1 MVLQHDRVE
10 QLQGEAKMSGNGDSK
25 PTHLPLANGLI
36 IDTTT
41 GQAMVPSTAPDATIQ
56 QQTARHG
63 QSAKSATTNGR
74 DRNNRDIR
82 RGLVDLP
89 ADVKAVTTVGAV
101 WLYHMLGISDA
112 EICEALGLRMS
123 QVDMIKGLQLFT
135 QVDNIIKEN
144 LATLDHNDVQK
155 RINNMSGN
163 ALDKL
168 EDILEDDDAK
178 PATKS
183 RILMNMLDRGGFSA
197 RQIME
202 HRHTLDGSLTIRHI
216 REVAQPKNMPMVDI
230 TPESVNG
237 DSS

>member
-1 MVLQHDRVE
+1 
-10 QLQGEAKMSGNGDSK
+10 
-25 PTHLPLANGLI
+25 
-36 IDTTT
+36 
-41 GQAMVPSTAPDATIQ
+41 
-56 QQTARHG
+56 
-63 QSAKSATTNGR
+63 
-74 DRNNRDIR
+74 
-82 RGLVDLP
+82 
-89 ADVKAVTTVGAV
+89 
-101 WLYHMLGISDA
+101 MLGISDA